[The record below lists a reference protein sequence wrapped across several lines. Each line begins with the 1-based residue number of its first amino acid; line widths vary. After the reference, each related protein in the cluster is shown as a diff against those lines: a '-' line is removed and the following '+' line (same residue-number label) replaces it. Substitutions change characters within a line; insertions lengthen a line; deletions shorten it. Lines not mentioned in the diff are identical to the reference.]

1 MKKNMVGLIG
11 AMLVLCTS
19 KVMAGNTEEISNGN
33 TGLILSDV
41 ESDETQLENLQGYK
55 KYIAQEKMKMSY
67 EIENGLY
74 NNYARSSWAEV
85 AGFTIERQSNKYC
98 CVVACCS
105 AIVNYYTGAYVTDLA
120 IAESFGGATAGAT
133 LQQAANYLNS
143 FNGIGTTYV
152 QGSAATNKN
161 TMLNIFYS
169 DIQRFQSPL
178 VISTKFT
185 KGTNWPYTINAHSMC
200 VYGINSEHTVVG
212 IADPYVQYEVPGHS
226 MKYTV
231 TGDEAASAVS
241 SRGNGYLY

>member
-1 MKKNMVGLIG
+1 MVGLIG

-41 ESDETQLENLQGYK
+41 ESDETQLEKLQGYK

-98 CVVACCS
+98 CVAACCS

-120 IAESFGGATAGAT
+120 IADFGGATAGAT

>member
-41 ESDETQLENLQGYK
+41 ESDETQLEKLQGYK

-98 CVVACCS
+98 CVAACCS

-120 IAESFGGATAGAT
+120 IADFGGATAGAT

>member
-19 KVMAGNTEEISNGN
+19 KVMAGNTEEINNGN

-41 ESDETQLENLQGYK
+41 ESDETQLEKLQGYK

-85 AGFTIERQSNKYC
+85 TGFTIERQSNRYC
-98 CVVACCS
+98 CVAACCS

-178 VISTKFT
+178 IISTAFK
-185 KGTNWPYTINAHSMC
+185 KGTNWPYTIDAALC
-200 VYGINSEHTVVG
+200 VYNWVI
-212 IADPYVQYEVPGHS
+212 DDVQ
-226 MKYTV
+226 
-231 TGDEAASAVS
+231 
-241 SRGNGYLY
+241 

>member
-1 MKKNMVGLIG
+1 MVGLIG

-19 KVMAGNTEEISNGN
+19 KVMAGNTEEINNGN

-41 ESDETQLENLQGYK
+41 ESDETQLEKLQGYK

-85 AGFTIERQSNKYC
+85 TGFTIERQSNRYC
-98 CVVACCS
+98 CVAACCS

-161 TMLNIFYS
+161 YDVKYNFIQIFKE
-169 DIQRFQSPL
+169 FQSPL
-178 VISTKFT
+178 IISTAFK
-185 KGTNWPYTINAHSMC
+185 KGTNWPYTIDAHSMC
-200 VYGINSEHTVVG
+200 VYGINSECTVVG
-212 IADPYVQYEVPGHS
+212 VADPYVQYEVPGHS

-231 TGDEAASAVS
+231 SGDEAASAVS